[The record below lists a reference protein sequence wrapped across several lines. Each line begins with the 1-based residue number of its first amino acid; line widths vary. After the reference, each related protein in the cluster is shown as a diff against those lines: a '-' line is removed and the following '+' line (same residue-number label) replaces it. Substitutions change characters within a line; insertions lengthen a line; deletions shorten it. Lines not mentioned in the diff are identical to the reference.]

1 LFCLAAGS
9 DLLRSAKESRV
20 RYSNIDALRQASAPK
35 TLMQLS
41 GGRLAMK
48 RKLLRLAAATV
59 FVMME
64 ASLAGAEILIGMAGA
79 LTGPNAY
86 QGEQQ
91 QQGVEM
97 AIVDINAAG
106 GVLGQQ
112 LRLISVDDACDGG
125 QAIAAAHKLVA
136 EKVAFVVGH
145 QCSGASIPAAGIYE
159 RAGIIQM
166 TPASTNP
173 RLTEEGR
180 SNVFRICGRDDQQG
194 AIAGAYLAAKGQE
207 ARIAILSDGSIYGK
221 GLTEETRRQ
230 LRNNGGAETI
240 HDELETGLSDYS
252 SLIAKLQTAG
262 IQIVYFA
269 GYYREAAILIRN
281 AREQGYNLQLVSGD
295 SIASE
300 AFIQVTGE
308 AGEGTVFTSFR
319 DPRRNP
325 GAASLVERFRQKGFE
340 PEGYT
345 LYSYGAVQAWA
356 QAITKAGSTEPQAVI
371 SALRSNEFDTIL
383 GRVSFD
389 AKGDV
394 RQPGFEWF
402 VWRRG
407 QYAPLE

>member
-1 LFCLAAGS
+1 MAKAGS
-9 DLLRSAKESRV
+9 
-20 RYSNIDALRQASAPK
+20 
-35 TLMQLS
+35 
-41 GGRLAMK
+41 
-48 RKLLRLAAATV
+48 
-59 FVMME
+59 
-64 ASLAGAEILIGMAGA
+64 AGAEILIGMAGA

-106 GVLGQQ
+106 GVLGQP
-112 LRLISVDDACDGG
+112 LRLISVDDSCDSG

-136 EKVAFVVGH
+136 EQVAFVVGH
-145 QCSGASIPAAGIYE
+145 QCSGASIPAAGVYE
-159 RAGIIQM
+159 RAGVIQM

-180 SNVFRICGRDDQQG
+180 ANVFRICGRDDQQG
-194 AIAGAYLAAKGQE
+194 EIAGAYLAESGRDAK
-207 ARIAILSDGSIYGK
+207 IAIISDGSVYGD
-221 GLTEETRRQ
+221 GITQETRRH
-230 LRNNGGAETI
+230 LRERGVAETL
-240 HDELETGLSDYS
+240 HDTLEPGLNDYS
-252 SLIAKLQTAG
+252 PLIAKLQSAG
-262 IQIVYFA
+262 IRIAYFG
-269 GYYREAAILIRN
+269 GYYREAGILIRN
-281 AREQGYNLQLVSGD
+281 AREQGYDLQLVSGD

-300 AFIQVTGE
+300 AYIQVAGE

-325 GAASLVERFRQKGFE
+325 RAASLVERFRRQGFE

-356 QAITKAGSTEPQAVI
+356 QAVTKAGSIDPHAVA

-402 VWRRG
+402 IWRSDR
-407 QYAPLE
+407 YVPLE

>member
-1 LFCLAAGS
+1 
-9 DLLRSAKESRV
+9 
-20 RYSNIDALRQASAPK
+20 
-35 TLMQLS
+35 
-41 GGRLAMK
+41 MK
-48 RKLLRLAAATV
+48 RKLLRLAATIVFTV
-59 FVMME
+59 VY
-64 ASLAGAEILIGMAGA
+64 ASSVGAEILIGMAGA

-91 QQGVEM
+91 QQGVEL
-97 AIVDINAAG
+97 AIEDINAAG
-106 GVLGQQ
+106 GVLGQK

-136 EKVAFVVGH
+136 ENVAFVVGH

-180 SNVFRICGRDDQQG
+180 TNVFRICGRDDQQG
-194 AIAGAYLAAKGQE
+194 AIAGAYLAAQGKD

-221 GLTEETRRQ
+221 GLTEETQRH
-230 LRNNGGAETI
+230 LRKNGRTEI
-240 HDELETGLSDYS
+240 IYDEFNPGLSDFT
-252 SLIAKLQTAG
+252 SLIVTLQAAG
-262 IQIVYFA
+262 IQFVYFA

-281 AREQGYNLQLVSGD
+281 AREQGSNLQLVSGD

-325 GAASLVERFRQKGFE
+325 GVASLVERFRQKGFE

-356 QAITKAGSTEPQAVI
+356 QAVANAGSIEPQAVI
-371 SALRSNEFDTIL
+371 GALRSNEFETIL
-383 GRVSFD
+383 GRISFD

-402 VWRRG
+402 IWRSGR
-407 QYAPLE
+407 YVPLE

>member
-1 LFCLAAGS
+1 
-9 DLLRSAKESRV
+9 
-20 RYSNIDALRQASAPK
+20 
-35 TLMQLS
+35 
-41 GGRLAMK
+41 MK
-48 RKLLRLAAATV
+48 RNLLRLAAATV
-59 FVMME
+59 FAMME
-64 ASLAGAEILIGMAGA
+64 ASSAGAEILIGMAGA

-97 AIVDINAAG
+97 AIADINAAG

-112 LRLISVDDACDGG
+112 LRLVSVDDACDSG

-159 RAGIIQM
+159 RAGVIQM

-173 RLTEEGR
+173 QLTENGR
-180 SNVFRICGRDDQQG
+180 LNVFRICGRDDQQG
-194 AIAGAYLAAKGQE
+194 AIAGAYLAARGRDAK
-207 ARIAILSDGSIYGK
+207 IAILNDGSVYGK
-221 GLTEETRRQ
+221 GIAEETKHQ
-230 LRNNGGAETI
+230 LRQHGGAETLY
-240 HDELETGLSDYS
+240 DELEPGLSDYS
-252 SLIAKLQTAG
+252 PLIAKLQAAG
-262 IQIVYFA
+262 IQIAYFG

-325 GAASLVERFRQKGFE
+325 GANSLLERFRQKGFE

-356 QAITKAGSTEPQAVI
+356 QAIAKAGSTEPQAVM
-371 SALRSNEFDTIL
+371 SALRSHEFETIL

-402 VWRRG
+402 IWRSG
-407 QYAPLE
+407 QYVPLE

>member
-1 LFCLAAGS
+1 M
-9 DLLRSAKESRV
+9 DR
-20 RYSNIDALRQASAPK
+20 N
-35 TLMQLS
+35 
-41 GGRLAMK
+41 
-48 RKLLRLAAATV
+48 LLRLTAAIV
-59 FVMME
+59 FAV
-64 ASLAGAEILIGMAGA
+64 AKVGSAGAEILIGMAGA

-106 GVLGQQ
+106 GVLGQP
-112 LRLISVDDACDGG
+112 LRLISVDDACDSG

-136 EKVAFVVGH
+136 EQVAFVVGH
-145 QCSGASIPAAGIYE
+145 QCSGASIPAAGVYE

-180 SNVFRICGRDDQQG
+180 ANVFRICGRDDQQG
-194 AIAGAYLAAKGQE
+194 EIAAAYLASRGQDSK
-207 ARIAILSDGSIYGK
+207 IAILSDGSIYGDGITK
-221 GLTEETRRQ
+221 ETQRH
-230 LRNNGGAETI
+230 LRNRGA
-240 HDELETGLSDYS
+240 LEALYDTLDPGLSDYS
-252 SLIAKLQTAG
+252 PLIAKLQSAG
-262 IQIVYFA
+262 IRIAYFG

-281 AREQGYNLQLVSGD
+281 AREQGYDLQLVSGD

-300 AFIQVTGE
+300 AFIQVADE

-325 GAASLVERFRQKGFE
+325 GAASLVERFRRQGFE

-356 QAITKAGSTEPQAVI
+356 QAVTKAGSIQPQAVV
-371 SALRSNEFDTIL
+371 SALRSHAFETIL
-383 GRVSFD
+383 GRISFD
-389 AKGDV
+389 ARGDV

-402 VWRRG
+402 IWRSGR
-407 QYAPLE
+407 YVPLE

>member
-1 LFCLAAGS
+1 M
-9 DLLRSAKESRV
+9 E
-20 RYSNIDALRQASAPK
+20 
-35 TLMQLS
+35 
-41 GGRLAMK
+41 
-48 RKLLRLAAATV
+48 RKLLRLAAAV
-59 FVMME
+59 AFAMVE
-64 ASLAGAEILIGMAGA
+64 ASSAGAEILIGMAGA

-112 LRLISVDDACDGG
+112 LRLISVDDACDSG

-166 TPASTNP
+166 TPASTSP
-173 RLTEEGR
+173 QLTEEGR
-180 SNVFRICGRDDQQG
+180 ANVFRICGRDDQQG
-194 AIAGAYLAAKGQE
+194 AIAGAYLAAQGQG
-207 ARIAILSDGSIYGK
+207 AKLAILSDGSVYGK
-221 GLTEETRRQ
+221 GLTEETRRY
-230 LRNNGGAETI
+230 LHSNGSAEI
-240 HDELETGLSDYS
+240 FYDELEPNLSDYS
-252 SLIAKLQTAG
+252 PLIAKLRSAG
-262 IQIVYFA
+262 IQIAYFA

-281 AREQGYNLQLVSGD
+281 AREQGYDLQLVSGD

-300 AFIQVTGE
+300 AFIQVTGG

-356 QAITKAGSTEPQAVI
+356 QAVAKAGSAEPQAVMN
-371 SALRSNEFDTIL
+371 SLRSNEFDTIL

-402 VWRRG
+402 IWRSG
-407 QYAPLE
+407 QYVPLE

>member
-1 LFCLAAGS
+1 
-9 DLLRSAKESRV
+9 
-20 RYSNIDALRQASAPK
+20 
-35 TLMQLS
+35 MQPS

-48 RKLLRLAAATV
+48 RQLLRLAAAV
-59 FVMME
+59 AFAAVG
-64 ASLAGAEILIGMAGA
+64 ASSASAEILIGMAGA

-97 AIVDINAAG
+97 AIADLNSAG
-106 GVLGQQ
+106 GLLGQQ
-112 LRLISVDDACDGG
+112 LRLISVDDACDSG

-136 EKVAFVVGH
+136 ERIAFVVGH
-145 QCSGASIPAAGIYE
+145 QCSAASIPAAGIYE
-159 RAGIIQM
+159 RAGVIQM

-194 AIAGAYLAAKGQE
+194 AIAGAYLAAQGRDAK
-207 ARIAILSDGSIYGK
+207 IAILSDGSIYGK
-221 GLTEETRRQ
+221 GITEETRRH
-230 LRNNGGAETI
+230 LRQHGGAETLS
-240 HDELETGLSDYS
+240 DELEPGLSDYS
-252 SLIAKLQTAG
+252 PLIAKLQTSG
-262 IQIVYFA
+262 IQIAYFG

-325 GAASLVERFRQKGFE
+325 GVASLIERFRQRGFE

-356 QAITKAGSTEPQAVI
+356 QAVAKAGSAEPQAVI
-371 SALRSNEFDTIL
+371 SSLRSNEFDTIL
-383 GRVSFD
+383 GKVSFD

-402 VWRRG
+402 IWRSG
-407 QYAPLE
+407 QYVPLE

>member
-1 LFCLAAGS
+1 MERRM
-9 DLLRSAKESRV
+9 LRF
-20 RYSNIDALRQASAPK
+20 
-35 TLMQLS
+35 
-41 GGRLAMK
+41 
-48 RKLLRLAAATV
+48 AAAV
-59 FVMME
+59 IFAVVG
-64 ASLAGAEILIGMAGA
+64 APSAGAEILIGMAGA

-97 AIVDINAAG
+97 AIADINSAG
-106 GVLGQQ
+106 GVLGQP
-112 LRLISVDDACDGG
+112 LRLISVDDACDSG

-145 QCSGASIPAAGIYE
+145 QCSGASIPAAGVYE

-194 AIAGAYLAAKGQE
+194 AIAGAYLAARGQD
-207 ARIAILSDGSIYGK
+207 ARIAILNDGSIYGK
-221 GLTEETRRQ
+221 GITEETQRQ
-230 LRNNGGAETI
+230 LRQNGGAEMLF
-240 HDELETGLSDYS
+240 DEIEPGRSDYS
-252 SLIAKLQTAG
+252 PLVAKLQSAG
-262 IQIVYFA
+262 IQIAYFG

-300 AFIQVTGE
+300 AFVQVTGE

-319 DPRRNP
+319 DPRRNS
-325 GAASLVERFRQKGFE
+325 GAASLVERFRQTGFE

-356 QAITKAGSTEPQAVI
+356 QAVTKAGSIEPRAVM

-402 VWRRG
+402 IWRSGR
-407 QYAPLE
+407 YVPLE